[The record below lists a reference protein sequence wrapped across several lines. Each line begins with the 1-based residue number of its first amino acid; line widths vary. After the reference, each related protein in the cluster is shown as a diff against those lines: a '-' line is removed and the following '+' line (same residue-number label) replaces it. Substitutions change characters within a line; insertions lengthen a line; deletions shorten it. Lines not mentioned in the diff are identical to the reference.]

1 MVKNMFRK
9 LKVMFRKSNCS
20 YEDFIIE
27 KLDNGYLLNKK
38 KYLKTKEDVK
48 TEVNNFIDKELN

>member
-9 LKVMFRKSNCS
+9 LKVMFRKSSCS
-20 YEDFIIE
+20 CEDFIIE

-48 TEVNNFIDKELN
+48 TEANNFIDKELN

>member
-1 MVKNMFRK
+1 MFRK
-9 LKVMFRKSNCS
+9 LKVMFRKSSCS
-20 YEDFIIE
+20 CEDFIIE

-48 TEVNNFIDKELN
+48 TEANNFIDKELN

>member
-1 MVKNMFRK
+1 MVKN
-9 LKVMFRKSNCS
+9 MFRKSNCS